1 MVCFLVH
8 WYQLWGRVQDL
19 DAVFAHSLV
28 NKNLG
33 GVFMSKEE
41 KNSNN
46 ETTGGINRRSFLK
59 ATASTVAGVYAMG
72 AGGFGVL
79 NRAFAE
85 DYPPMGNY
93 PIDGNPK
100 FGFVIDQTGAYADEG
115 EDQFRAL
122 KLAVRHINEG
132 GGILDTMEPC
142 ALNGDGILGQ
152 KVEDVVGDG
161 ETDPDAARDMGRR
174 MIERDGVITYTGGSS
189 SAVAIAQ
196 QDLAQEKGVI
206 FMCALT
212 HSNDTVGKARR
223 RFGFRMFFDA
233 QMTGQALG
241 PVLAKEYGKDRKAFH
256 LTADYNWGHSQLES
270 MKEFTEKE
278 G

>member
-1 MVCFLVH
+1 
-8 WYQLWGRVQDL
+8 
-19 DAVFAHSLV
+19 
-28 NKNLG
+28 
-33 GVFMSKEE
+33 
-41 KNSNN
+41 
-46 ETTGGINRRSFLK
+46 
-59 ATASTVAGVYAMG
+59 
-72 AGGFGVL
+72 
-79 NRAFAE
+79 
-85 DYPPMGNY
+85 
-93 PIDGNPK
+93 
-100 FGFVIDQTGAYADEG
+100 
-115 EDQFRAL
+115 
-122 KLAVRHINEG
+122 
-132 GGILDTMEPC
+132 
-142 ALNGDGILGQ
+142 
-152 KVEDVVGDG
+152 
-161 ETDPDAARDMGRR
+161 MGRR

-278 G
+278 GWTTERNIMTPLGTTDYSQYLTAVLNSDADVLVLNHYGGDAVGSRTPAVRFCLKNREVDGKEMKIIVPMLSQVVAHSAGAENMEGIISTNEFHYTLDTPGAQAFTRAYIDEY